1 MNITYN
7 LCIIF
12 HLILWE
18 KYLFS
23 VSNEVPEHPVVSP
36 VSGSIFE
43 KRLIEKYLAENG
55 VDPITGKE
63 LTADQLIDIKS
74 ILILFFF

>member
-1 MNITYN
+1 M
-7 LCIIF
+7 CV
-12 HLILWE
+12 
-18 KYLFS
+18 

-63 LTADQLIDIKS
+63 LTVDQLIDIKS
-74 ILILFFF
+74 IFLALFIYLSLNITSSYQ